1 MKNLRFKFT
10 PEASRLLSKLHP
22 ESKKL
27 IKAGLNELRQ
37 NPYLGDD
44 LQQELSAFKSYKIKR
59 YRVLYG
65 INEEEGVIQ
74 VYYVGHRRDVYEQF
88 RDLLSKLQTT
98 STEK

>member
-1 MKNLRFKFT
+1 MKDIRLTFT
-10 PEASRLLSKLHP
+10 PEAAKLLSRLHP

-27 IKAGLNELRQ
+27 IKAGLTELRQ

-44 LQQELSAFKSYKIKR
+44 LQHELSGFKSYKIRR
-59 YRVLYG
+59 YRILYD

-88 RDLLSKLQTT
+88 RDLLSNLHK
-98 STEK
+98 SSK